1 MEPRKIMRNTS
12 GGVDRAGYFRHGR
25 GNRCTKT
32 QVHAA
37 PGNLAWLERGRWRR
51 AWLEVGNNQTRN
63 YLGRLEADLK
73 ALIITTMQRF
83 ITLYFLL
90 DIYFQN
96 VSSHKDKS
104 SFSPM

>member
-37 PGNLAWLERGRWRR
+37 PVIWHGWRGGDGEGHGWRW
-51 AWLEVGNNQTRN
+51 GTTRHETIWE
-63 YLGRLEADLK
+63 GWK
-73 ALIITTMQRF
+73 LI
-83 ITLYFLL
+83 
-90 DIYFQN
+90 
-96 VSSHKDKS
+96 
-104 SFSPM
+104 